1 MEGVSIGGSIICSAA
16 MACSS
21 ICQVKEG
28 KVEIKGQFF
37 NDLGWSVYEELA
49 SLIYAESDSDSFF
62 LSFFLLK

>member
-1 MEGVSIGGSIICSAA
+1 MGAVLYALQPWPVLPFA
-16 MACSS
+16 
-21 ICQVKEG
+21 KEG

-62 LSFFLLK
+62 FFFLSS